1 VIRSPSFKVL
11 SSIPLQPIQTF
22 HNGSNSHAQKAS
34 SYHDRVQRQS
44 NLSSQ
49 SISFIKTRI
58 PGRLQAQLMRNSFS
72 FMKNRKLIIRLSI
85 LLLPHT
91 VSPFMNISGLSV
103 SRFSL
108 AQCITC
114 AIVKLALGDR
124 GTSASTDF
132 LFPNNNSIPPL
143 QISKH
148 ELKHHV
154 NYSRILRASCRLY
167 IRVCNY
173 LNSILTL
180 TILKYLL
187 GFKGIPFEHVM
198 CACFTST

>member
-1 VIRSPSFKVL
+1 ML
-11 SSIPLQPIQTF
+11 SDLLHSKCFPPYRCRQSKHLITGQTAT
-22 HNGSNSHAQKAS
+22 HNRHLV
-34 SYHDRVQRQS
+34 YHNRVQRQS

-148 ELKHHV
+148 ELH
-154 NYSRILRASCRLY
+154 YY
-167 IRVCNY
+167 
-173 LNSILTL
+173 
-180 TILKYLL
+180 
-187 GFKGIPFEHVM
+187 
-198 CACFTST
+198 